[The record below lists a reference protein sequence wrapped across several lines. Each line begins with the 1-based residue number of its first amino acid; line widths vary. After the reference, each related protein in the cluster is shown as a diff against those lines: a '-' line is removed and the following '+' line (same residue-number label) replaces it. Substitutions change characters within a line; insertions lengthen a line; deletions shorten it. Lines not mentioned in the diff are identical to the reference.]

1 MPNTTNTTNN
11 HKRKNS
17 NHLSSFS
24 HQSHRSSGL
33 IIDDSKGDIN
43 DFKRKIKY
51 TNDLNSTR
59 AVNEMRSQRGGLKNS
74 SSNNGNK
81 LSDSAFLN

>member
-1 MPNTTNTTNN
+1 MPNTTNANN
-11 HKRKNS
+11 NKRKNS

-24 HQSHRSSGL
+24 HHSNRSTGL

-51 TNDLNSTR
+51 ANDLNSNR
-59 AVNEMRSQRGGLKNS
+59 AINEMRSQRGGLKHS